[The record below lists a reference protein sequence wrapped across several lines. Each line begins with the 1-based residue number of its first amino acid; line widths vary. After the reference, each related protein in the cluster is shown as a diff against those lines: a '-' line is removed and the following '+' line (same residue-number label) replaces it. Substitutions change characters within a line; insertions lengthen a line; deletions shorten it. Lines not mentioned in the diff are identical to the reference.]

1 MSTLPAFGHFHLEN
15 GLEVV
20 IIPDHRAPVVTH
32 MIYYRNGA
40 ADDPPGK
47 SGIAHFL
54 EHLMFKGTE
63 TNPKG
68 SFSKIVADVGGQE
81 NAFTSYDYTAYYQRV
96 AKEHLGRMM
105 ALECDRMMGL
115 VLEGPEVLSERDV
128 VIEERKMRT
137 DSDPAAQL
145 QESLMAT
152 LYVHHPYG
160 TPVIG
165 WGHEIK
171 ELGREDALA
180 YYRRFYRPDNAILI
194 VAGDVEEGEV
204 RRLAEE
210 TYGKVRPG
218 DGGKPERRRV
228 REPEIKASRFVSLA
242 DQKVEQPMTQKLY
255 IVPNYIR
262 APEND
267 APALEVLSQILGGSQ
282 TSRLYR
288 SLVVN
293 RPLAVAAGSWYWS
306 DALDIGQFGHYA
318 VPMEGVALPDLDA
331 AAEEVIAELRN
342 TDVGGKELARART
355 RLIADMVYAQDSQA
369 HLARM
374 VGSTLTT
381 GGKIDDLAQ
390 WSDRIRSVEAAD
402 VRRVANRYLLPGKAV
417 TGHLTKAAA

>member
-1 MSTLPAFGHFHLEN
+1 MTTLPAFGHFHLEN

-20 IIPDHRAPVVTH
+20 VIPDHRAPVVTH
-32 MIYYRNGA
+32 MIYYRNGS
-40 ADDPPGK
+40 ADDPLGK

-63 TNPKG
+63 ANHKG
-68 SFSKIVADVGGQE
+68 SFSNIVSDVGGQE

-96 AKEHLGRMM
+96 AKEHLERMM
-105 ALECDRMMGL
+105 TLESDRMTGL

-165 WGHEIK
+165 WGHEIE

-194 VAGDVEEGEV
+194 VAGDVEEAEV
-204 RRLAEE
+204 RALAER

-218 DGGKPERRRV
+218 NAEKPQRRRV
-228 REPEIKASRFVSLA
+228 REPEIKANRFVSLA
-242 DQKVEQPMTQKLY
+242 DQKVEQPMTQRIYL
-255 IVPNYIR
+255 VPTYIR

-267 APALEVLSQILGGSQ
+267 APALEVLNQILGGSQ

-288 SLVVN
+288 ALVVN
-293 RPLAVAAGSWYWS
+293 NPLAVGAGSWYWS
-306 DALDIGQFGHYA
+306 DALDIGQFGVYA
-318 VPMEGVALPDLDA
+318 VPTDGVNLPDLDA
-331 AAEEVIAELRN
+331 AIDAVLAELRN
-342 TDVGGKELARART
+342 TDVDAKELARART

-390 WSDRIRSVEAAD
+390 WSERIRTVEAAD
-402 VRRVANRYLLPGKAV
+402 IRRVANRYLLPGKAV